1 MSLDTLTSNQFAL
14 VISQAAA
21 PAFMLG
27 AVASFL
33 TVLFSQLNL
42 VIGRLRDIRA
52 VPDASATNAQLEA
65 AAPRLK
71 ARLARIGWA
80 IGWAIASG
88 VATCF
93 VIIAAFAGAWFGIR
107 HEIGAAILFTT
118 SLVCFTMALIIFGYE
133 IKVAMRDVAEFN

>member
-1 MSLDTLTSNQFAL
+1 M
-14 VISQAAA
+14 
-21 PAFMLG
+21 
-27 AVASFL
+27 
-33 TVLFSQLNL
+33 
-42 VIGRLRDIRA
+42 IGRLRDIRA
-52 VPDASATNAQLEA
+52 APDASATNAQLEA